1 MGITFMHVAMWI
13 SRSKMINYLATVI
26 EGILPGPWEAREGQI
41 LSIHIR
47 QQHRIFL
54 PTHTTTNTCFHK
66 EHVQAIKARKIRK
79 GK

>member
-1 MGITFMHVAMWI
+1 MGITCMHVAMWI

-26 EGILPGPWEAREGQI
+26 EGILSGPWEAREGQI

-54 PTHTTTNTCFHK
+54 PTHTNCTSFTKNTYRLSK
-66 EHVQAIKARKIRK
+66 R